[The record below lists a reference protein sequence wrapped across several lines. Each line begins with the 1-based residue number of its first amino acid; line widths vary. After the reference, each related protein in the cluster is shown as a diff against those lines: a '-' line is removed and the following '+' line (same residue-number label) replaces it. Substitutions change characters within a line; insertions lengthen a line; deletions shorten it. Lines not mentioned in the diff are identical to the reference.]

1 MYGLAGALNAGVSTR
16 ARWEAGPRDMV
27 GRTGDRQV
35 RDPSGCPNGAKVCDL
50 ADATANSVNSI
61 FYAVT
66 LSISPAKVLEAA
78 RKAGIGTMSDEDGV
92 PVSLTSTEASRLVP
106 AKFDTDLTL
115 GRYAVSVTDQANAMA
130 TFAAK
135 GRSAGAHF
143 VAKVVSGT
151 QVVYGEALP
160 ASNSRPMLTA
170 GAIADLNWTLSR
182 TPAAALFGAEPSAGM
197 AGFAPAE
204 ATVPT
209 DGWMIGYT
217 PQFGMAVWI
226 GGQPVL
232 NRTDNPAAK
241 IYQEFMNAAPSAMG
255 LPAAAP
261 FPPRADIGSAFPDG
275 AVAG

>member
-1 MYGLAGALNAGVSTR
+1 
-16 ARWEAGPRDMV
+16 
-27 GRTGDRQV
+27 
-35 RDPSGCPNGAKVCDL
+35 
-50 ADATANSVNSI
+50 
-61 FYAVT
+61 
-66 LSISPAKVLEAA
+66 
-78 RKAGIGTMSDEDGV
+78 
-92 PVSLTSTEASRLVP
+92 
-106 AKFDTDLTL
+106 
-115 GRYAVSVTDQANAMA
+115 
-130 TFAAK
+130 
-135 GRSAGAHF
+135 
-143 VAKVVSGT
+143 
-151 QVVYGEALP
+151 
-160 ASNSRPMLTA
+160 MLTA